1 VSEPYTA
8 TPAPEFPNVVLEDA
22 VVADACRRYADKDAV
37 FVVSG
42 SGQGIGTAIV
52 EQLLERSVGSVICLG
67 RQPDQSAGLDALAA
81 EHGADR
87 VQRVRIDLSAPATI
101 DAAAATVHELGNG
114 RVDMLVNVAGV
125 LGDGKVDPG
134 PERTARK
141 LDSDWMRHTFDLN
154 VFGHAQLTGALF
166 GNGCLRVGRKKN
178 RTRPAAVVGTLT
190 ARVGSIGDNRLGGW
204 YSYRMSKAAM
214 NQFTKTFA
222 LEASRDN
229 CFPISLHPGT
239 VDTGLSL
246 PFQKGVP
253 EGKLFTPHFSASRML
268 AVLDRIDETRAGGFF
283 DWKGDAIPW

>member
-1 VSEPYTA
+1 MPDTA
-8 TPAPEFPNVVLEDA
+8 L
-22 VVADACRRYADKDAV
+22 RYADREGV

-52 EQLLERSVGSVICLG
+52 EQLLQRSVGTVICLG
-67 RQPDQSAGLDALAA
+67 RNPTQSAGLDALAA
-81 EHGADR
+81 TYGDDR
-87 VQRVRIDLSAPATI
+87 VRRVQIDLSVPATI
-101 DAAAATVHELGNG
+101 DAAAAAVHELGNG
-114 RVDMLVNVAGV
+114 RVDMLLNVAGV
-125 LGDGKVDPG
+125 LGDGKIDPG

-141 LDSDWMRHTFDLN
+141 LDAAWMRHTFDLN

-229 CFPISLHPGT
+229 NTPAPKDG
-239 VDTGLSL
+239 
-246 PFQKGVP
+246 
-253 EGKLFTPHFSASRML
+253 GKQTN
-268 AVLDRIDETRAGGFF
+268 
-283 DWKGDAIPW
+283 K